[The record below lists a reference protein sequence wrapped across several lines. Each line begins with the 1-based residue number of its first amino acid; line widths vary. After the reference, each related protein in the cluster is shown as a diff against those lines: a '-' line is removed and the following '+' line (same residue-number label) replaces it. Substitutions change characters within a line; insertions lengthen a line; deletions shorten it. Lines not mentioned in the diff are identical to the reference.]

1 MGIITDIVKGKRKME
16 QVKIINGPHKG
27 KTGTLTGMFWWS
39 NIATVDVDGE
49 EIAVNITDIKKI

>member
-1 MGIITDIVKGKRKME
+1 MK
-16 QVKIINGPHKG
+16 QVKIINGPHKE

-49 EIAVNITDIKKI
+49 EIAVNITNIKKI

>member
-1 MGIITDIVKGKRKME
+1 ME

-39 NIATVDVDGE
+39 KSNIATVDVDGE